1 MNQNGRQKAETP
13 LERDFYKLAN
23 NVNFSIDCRSNIS
36 NCKLEP
42 IYNEI
47 SEINLFEICQY
58 FK

>member
-1 MNQNGRQKAETP
+1 MGDKRQTP

-23 NVNFSIDCRSNIS
+23 NVNFGIDCRSNIS